1 MSAAI
6 EFTPSHLGICV
17 ENIER
22 SLRFYCDGL
31 GFEKGEGFA
40 IGNEYRAAL
49 EVEGE
54 VVLTSQFIRR
64 GTLAIELLAYRS
76 PGAIGAPSTR
86 RNQLG
91 FTHLSFNVSDVDAA
105 ARSLV
110 ACGGRLLAGTR
121 TGAGDPGAVQ
131 IVFLADP
138 DGVRIELIAQPEPS
152 AGA

>member
-1 MSAAI
+1 MAADI
-6 EFTPSHLGICV
+6 DFTPSHLGICV
-17 ENIER
+17 ENLER

-31 GFEKGEGFA
+31 GFEKGETYA

-54 VVLTSQFIRR
+54 VVLSSQFIHR

-76 PGAIGAPSTR
+76 PGASGAPSAR

-91 FTHLSFNVSDVDAA
+91 FTHLSFFVADVDVA

-110 ACGGRLLAGTR
+110 ACGGRLLPGTR
-121 TGAGDPGAVQ
+121 TGAGVPSAMQ

-138 DGVRIELIAQPEPS
+138 DGVRIELMAQPGS
-152 AGA
+152 TAGV